1 MRKGV
6 RATFPPATASI
17 RKLALTPFLFLAI
30 HAHARILDVH
40 TDIRVAK
47 GGELTVTERIT
58 LEVGATE
65 KRAGLERVLQGPLGV
80 VGVSRNGQP
89 EPYTLDHARL
99 RVGRGDLPPG
109 RHLYQ
114 IAYRS
119 SRGIG
124 FLDGGY
130 DELRWKL
137 AGAERMTAE
146 VTLPVPVPARD
157 IRARVETSAP
167 STQGGEVQ
175 SFVRDGR
182 AAFRSADAVTIVVRF
197 PKDVVAAPGL
207 AERARWLFDDYKG
220 LLGVF
225 LLLSLAAGVLAGLK
239 KQAGF

>member
-40 TDIRVAK
+40 SDIRVAK
-47 GGELTVTERIT
+47 SGELTVTERIT

-89 EPYTLDHARL
+89 EPYTLEHARL

-146 VTLPVPVPARD
+146 VTLPAPVPARD
-157 IRARVETSAP
+157 IRARAV
-167 STQGGEVQ
+167 GGEYQ

-182 AAFRSADAVTIVVRF
+182 AAFRSAEAVTIVVRF

-220 LLGVF
+220 LLTVF